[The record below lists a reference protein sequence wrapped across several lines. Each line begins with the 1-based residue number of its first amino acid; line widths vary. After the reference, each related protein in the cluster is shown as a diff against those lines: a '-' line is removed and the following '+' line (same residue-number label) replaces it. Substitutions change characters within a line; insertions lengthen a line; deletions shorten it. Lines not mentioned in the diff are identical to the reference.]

1 MEEIKVKA
9 TKDGMKTAM
18 DRLEIFLEK
27 AHCPV
32 KEKMECM
39 IALEELLVNIV
50 HYAYTHEEEGEIQI
64 FYEVIQQIPG
74 NQNMQIILKDQGK
87 AYNPLK
93 KEDPDITLTAK
104 RRKIGGLGIF
114 MAKNLLD
121 ALSYEREAENNVL
134 YLEKHFTS
142 F

>member
-1 MEEIKVKA
+1 
-9 TKDGMKTAM
+9 
-18 DRLEIFLEK
+18 
-27 AHCPV
+27 
-32 KEKMECM
+32 
-39 IALEELLVNIV
+39 
-50 HYAYTHEEEGEIQI
+50 
-64 FYEVIQQIPG
+64 
-74 NQNMQIILKDQGK
+74 MQIILKDQGK

-93 KEDPDITLTAK
+93 KEDPDVTLTAK

-121 ALSYEREAENNVL
+121 ALSYEREAESNVL